1 MGYTEQEQAETMKR
15 YIRKVVISEYARNFN
30 KGLSAEDIKFYGKI
44 LPPRE
49 HVNLLLETQSLE
61 VLNLLYPKDI
71 DYNVLEDEYLE
82 ACTDVSF
89 GRVINIPNVGCC
101 TFNGFAEVS
110 YEDRK
115 FAIVIHDAGKVI
127 YKIVRKWD
135 YRKRIHHQAK
145 KVLLT

>member
-1 MGYTEQEQAETMKR
+1 MVRLIRICGLEFSLKDEI
-15 YIRKVVISEYARNFN
+15 YI
-30 KGLSAEDIKFYGKI
+30 
-44 LPPRE
+44 PPRE